1 MFQMNITEDM
11 IALNQ
16 TFTDKNDAITLAG
29 RVLVDQDLAE
39 EEYIEKMI
47 ERDDD
52 LSTHMGNF
60 IAIPHGTGDS
70 GHLIKQSGIS
80 IIQIPEGVYFGDNL
94 VTVVFGIAGK
104 DGEHLDL
111 LSQIAI
117 LCEDIGNVQKI
128 ADAQTKDA
136 ILSLIKGA

>member
-1 MFQMNITEDM
+1 MNITKEM

-16 TFTDKNDAITLAG
+16 DFTDKDEAIRLAG
-29 RVLVDQDLAE
+29 KLLADQNLVDP
-39 EEYIEKMI
+39 EYIDHMI
-47 ERDDD
+47 LRDDD
-52 LSTHMGNF
+52 LSTYMGNF
-60 IAIPHGTGDS
+60 IAIPHGTGES
-70 GHLIKQSGIS
+70 GHLIKESGIS
-80 IIQIPEGVYFGDNL
+80 IVQVPEGVRFGNNI

-128 ADAQTKDA
+128 ADARTEDE
-136 ILSLIKGA
+136 ILTLIKGA